1 MVDSDAL
8 WQAIQTTFLTSG
20 SATLLASLFGV
31 PLGAWCARQ
40 RQPVFGKLKTVVTA
54 LYGLPPVVVGVFMYS
69 LFSKSGALGAFDLL
83 FTVEAMILAQT
94 CLIFPLVW
102 GGSWT
107 AFEEVGRTYSDTLST
122 LGLTQQQRLSM
133 EIRLA
138 QNGVYH
144 AVVIAFGRAI
154 AEVGAVIMVGG
165 NIAGKTRVMTTSIVL
180 ETSKGNM
187 ELAGLLG
194 ILLLLLSLFLV
205 ALASTVQ
212 RKRSGRPVAVRGEV
226 LPDVSAFS
234 EARTV
239 TCSVEKNGRVLLE
252 PMEMLLEKGT
262 ITVVVGESGAGK
274 TTLLRALAG
283 LEGGEVVCGPHAC
296 VYIEQQP
303 VLLSS
308 TVASELMLPS
318 GWFSSLAPSGVAYA
332 TLFGLETNYEQFTE
346 GLSGGEQQRLILAR
360 QLGLAPSLL
369 LLDECTAN
377 LGWLHVDVI
386 ERELLRLK
394 EGGACIVL
402 ATHDLAQARRL
413 ADRVVVLHQGRVLD
427 ENDPLAVK
435 LFDAAPHRVQTKKAA
450 SP

>member
-20 SATLLASLFGV
+20 SATLLASCVGI
-31 PLGAWCARQ
+31 PLGAWCARK
-40 RQPVFGKLKTVVTA
+40 RHPSFAKLKTVVTA

-83 FTVEAMILAQT
+83 FTVEAMIVAQT

-102 GGSWT
+102 GGAWT
-107 AFEEVGRTYSDTLST
+107 AFEEVGRTYNDTLST
-122 LGLTQQQRLSM
+122 LGITPQQRLVM

-144 AVVIAFGRAI
+144 AIVIAFGRAI

-194 ILLLLLSLFLV
+194 LLLLLLSLLLV
-205 ALASTVQ
+205 ALASMVQ
-212 RKRSGRPVAVRGEV
+212 RQRSGKPVAVEGDV
-226 LPDVSAFS
+226 LPNVAAFHES
-234 EARTV
+234 RTV
-239 TCSVEKNGRVLLE
+239 SCGVKRNGRVLLE
-252 PMEMLLEKGT
+252 PMEMLLEGGS
-262 ITVVVGESGAGK
+262 ITAVVGESGAGK
-274 TTLLRALAG
+274 TTLLRSLAG
-283 LEGGEVVCGPHAC
+283 LEGGEVECGPHAC
-296 VYIEQQP
+296 VYVEQQP
-303 VLLSS
+303 ALLSA
-308 TVASELMLPS
+308 TVGAELMLPS

-332 TLFGLETNYEQFTE
+332 TLFGLEEKYEQLTE
-346 GLSGGEQQRLILAR
+346 GLSGGEQQRLVLAR
-360 QLGLAPSLL
+360 QLSLAPSLL

-377 LGWLHVDVI
+377 LGWLHADVI
-386 ERELLRLK
+386 ERELLRMR

-402 ATHDLAQARRL
+402 ATHDLSQALRL
-413 ADRVVVLHQGRVLD
+413 ADRVMVLHEGRVLD
-427 ENDPLAVK
+427 EDDPLAVS
-435 LFDAAPHRVQTKKAA
+435 LFDGALHRVQTKKAA